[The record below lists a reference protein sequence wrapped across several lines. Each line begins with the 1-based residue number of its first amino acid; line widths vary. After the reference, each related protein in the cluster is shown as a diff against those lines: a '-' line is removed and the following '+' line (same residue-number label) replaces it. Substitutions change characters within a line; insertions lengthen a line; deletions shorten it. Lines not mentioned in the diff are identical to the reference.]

1 METYRQERQPEAR
14 MSARAMT
21 NHSPP
26 LAHPRDLAVEETVA
40 RVAALLDGETCPGI
54 AQAQCITQLMQELAG
69 RSALWDS
76 ADFPIQEDRLWQAYL
91 LLENA
96 VGSHALYAVAMR
108 PGHAQPPHD
117 HTTWAVIAG
126 VRGKERNSLYR
137 RPRTT
142 AEDPLDHLA
151 DITVTAGNALALG
164 PGDLHAIEVLG
175 PDPAL
180 HLHLYGKGFTH
191 LQERRIFDLHTG
203 AKRPF
208 PPMQNTN

>member
-1 METYRQERQPEAR
+1 MNTRT
-14 MSARAMT
+14 MT
-21 NHSPP
+21 HHSPP
-26 LAHPRDLAVEETVA
+26 LAHQRDLAVQETVA
-40 RVAALLDGETCPGI
+40 RVAALLDGEASPSI
-54 AQAQCITQLMQELAG
+54 AQAQCLTQLMQELAG
-69 RSALWDS
+69 QSALWDS
-76 ADFPIQEDRLWQAYL
+76 ADFPIPEGRLWQAYL
-91 LLENA
+91 LHENPD
-96 VGSHALYAVAMR
+96 GSHALYAVPMR

-137 RPRTT
+137 RPRTP
-142 AEDPLDHLA
+142 AEAPLDHLA

-175 PDPAL
+175 PDQAL
-180 HLHLYGKGFTH
+180 HLHLYGKGFAH